1 MPTDDIKDLKKAAG
15 KLRDRANTPVPDISE
30 TIVEPKRP
38 VIRNRKTAYLPPD
51 PSLADHLARV
61 RLVGPELDF
70 YNLRPW
76 EQLPDEPDH
85 EYYILQTWLKMPPLG
100 GRTLD
105 NLQSRLEALSENSE
119 SWLDAF
125 LVEASSVPAELCQT
139 PTKLL
144 HHLQAFHNW
153 KERGR
158 AYDKW
163 QLGEFTA
170 RRKQQLE
177 DFANNLHAMYLE
189 HALEQSGLLKKL
201 RQGLISAASSDGRLR
216 RFKES
221 RQMPGRAQESDKHG
235 NIVSQAIGPGLT
247 EWEFDPIEQLEAMNK
262 IADRLF
268 GPVPNVIDGDVTHLL
283 TASGFSLPPG
293 HAPQNTLQ
301 LEAPI
306 PESKKDDSPWLTTRL
321 MQIEEAEAQKAL
333 APPETTLESDT
344 PKPNPGQA

>member
-1 MPTDDIKDLKKAAG
+1 MPTDDIKSLKKAAG
-15 KLRDRANTPVPDISE
+15 KLRERANTPVPGSQSLPEDI
-30 TIVEPKRP
+30 KRP
-38 VIRNRKTAYLPPD
+38 VISNRTIAHLPPD
-51 PSLADHLARV
+51 GSLSAHLV
-61 RLVGPELDF
+61 RLRVNGPELEF
-70 YNLRPW
+70 YILRPW

-85 EYYILQTWLKMPPLG
+85 EYYLLQTWLKMPPLG
-100 GRTLD
+100 GRSLD
-105 NLQSRLEALSENSE
+105 NLQSRLEALSENTE
-119 SWLDAF
+119 SWLEAF
-125 LVEASSVPAELCQT
+125 QVEPSSVPAELCHT

-189 HALEQSGLLKKL
+189 HALEQSGLLQKL
-201 RQGLISAASSDGRLR
+201 RHGLISAVASDGKLR

-221 RQMPGRAQESDKHG
+221 RQMPGRATELDRNG
-235 NIVSQAIGPGLT
+235 VVISQGTGPGLT
-247 EWEFDPIEQLEAMNK
+247 EWEFNPIEQLDAMNK

-283 TASGFSLPPG
+283 TATGFSLPPG
-293 HAPQNTLQ
+293 SVSHNLTE

-306 PESKKDDSPWLTTRL
+306 PDAKKDDAPWLTTRL
-321 MQIEEAEAQKAL
+321 MRIEEAEAQKAL
-333 APPETTLESDT
+333 LPPVTTPESDT
-344 PKPNPGQA
+344 PKPKPEQA